1 MFVLGLIGTLWSVNI
16 FDVIWLLTQGGPANG
31 TTTLPVYI
39 YEQAFQAFNMGGA
52 AAASMI
58 MGVALFRSVCPG
70 ARRTMRTPSTRV
82 TFTSGPESAF
92 NTIDLPVIDL
102 TVPTLRASATC

>member
-1 MFVLGLIGTLWSVNI
+1 VNI

-58 MGVALFRSVCPG
+58 MGVALFVF
-70 ARRTMRTPSTRV
+70 A
-82 TFTSGPESAF
+82 A
-92 NTIDLPVIDL
+92 LY
-102 TVPTLRASATC
+102 LRFAAPREEGWA